1 MKTFNELYEL
11 FINELQNQ
19 NPNLTD
25 DATGSILDVVG
36 GTVATAVY
44 EIQALT
50 VDEFRKTFF
59 DTANG
64 PEITG
69 GNDDLQDLA
78 VDHFGDQFKRP
89 DASKSSGVVTF
100 TRPNTD
106 FGNFTIPAGT
116 VVKTPANAAG
126 TSQRFETEADVEMT
140 GLSINASA
148 IASVAGVAGNVQAN
162 TITQIE
168 STLDDASVTVNNS
181 SAFSGGEEK
190 QNDVEYR
197 ETIRTLLQS
206 LKGGTLAAIQAK
218 AQAVAG
224 VEFAKA
230 VEFLVSVIE
239 WDTGTNTP
247 IGDSFSIPRA
257 KVFIADA
264 NGNSSQTLIDAVK
277 TALDSVRAAG
287 VKVEVFGVTAITIN
301 WDASYT
307 LNPGGPNY
315 AELQTDD
322 TLIVTAMRKYL
333 QDLAVG
339 SSFVRTTAKSAIMAI
354 FGPSGTNDLTN
365 FSTNSPNGD
374 VSVGVAQKAIPG
386 TITTS

>member
-1 MKTFNELYEL
+1 
-11 FINELQNQ
+11 
-19 NPNLTD
+19 
-25 DATGSILDVVG
+25 
-36 GTVATAVY
+36 
-44 EIQALT
+44 
-50 VDEFRKTFF
+50 
-59 DTANG
+59 
-64 PEITG
+64 
-69 GNDDLQDLA
+69 
-78 VDHFGDQFKRP
+78 
-89 DASKSSGVVTF
+89 
-100 TRPNTD
+100 
-106 FGNFTIPAGT
+106 
-116 VVKTPANAAG
+116 
-126 TSQRFETEADVEMT
+126 MT